1 MNIFIKTL
9 KRDLKMALRNPSS
22 FLNPL
27 LFFVISIS
35 LFPIAI
41 SPESQT
47 LSNIAPGIIWVTVML
62 SALLSLNTLFH
73 FDYENGILEQMVISH
88 HSLALILLAKTTAHW
103 ILTGLPIIL
112 LSPLVGTVLFLDYE
126 SILILMLTL
135 LIATPCLSL
144 IGAIGASLIV
154 GIKNSGMLLSLLVL
168 PLYIPILIFGTSAVS
183 QTQFNLTINGQIYF
197 LSFMLVLSL
206 ITAPFISAYSLKISI
221 E

>member
-88 HSLALILLAKTTAHW
+88 HSLALILLAKTAAHW

-168 PLYIPILIFGTSAVS
+168 PLYVPILIFGTSAVS
-183 QTQFNLTINGQIYF
+183 QTQFNLPINGQIYF

-206 ITAPFISAYSLKISI
+206 ITAPFISAYSLRISI

>member
-1 MNIFIKTL
+1 
-9 KRDLKMALRNPSS
+9 MALRNPSS

-154 GIKNSGMLLSLLVL
+154 GIKNTGMLLSLLVL
-168 PLYIPILIFGTSAVS
+168 PLYVPILIFGTSAVS
-183 QTQFNLTINGQIYF
+183 QTQFNLPINGQIYF

-206 ITAPFISAYSLKISI
+206 ITAPFISAYSLRISI

>member
-1 MNIFIKTL
+1 
-9 KRDLKMALRNPSS
+9 MALRNPSS

-154 GIKNSGMLLSLLVL
+154 GIKNSGTLLSLLVL
-168 PLYIPILIFGTSAVS
+168 PLYVPILIFGTSAVS
-183 QTQFNLTINGQIYF
+183 QTQFNLPINGQIYF

-206 ITAPFISAYSLKISI
+206 ITAPFISAYSLRISI

>member
-1 MNIFIKTL
+1 VSIFIKTL
-9 KRDLKMALRNPSS
+9 NRDLKMALRNPSS

-168 PLYIPILIFGTSAVS
+168 PLYVPILIFGTSAVS
-183 QTQFNLTINGQIYF
+183 QTQFNLPINGQIYF

-206 ITAPFISAYSLKISI
+206 ITAPFISAYSLRISI

>member
-1 MNIFIKTL
+1 
-9 KRDLKMALRNPSS
+9 MALRNPSS

-154 GIKNSGMLLSLLVL
+154 GIRN
-168 PLYIPILIFGTSAVS
+168 I
-183 QTQFNLTINGQIYF
+183 
-197 LSFMLVLSL
+197 
-206 ITAPFISAYSLKISI
+206 
-221 E
+221 

>member
-168 PLYIPILIFGTSAVS
+168 PLYVPILIFGTSAVS
-183 QTQFNLTINGQIYF
+183 QTQFNLPINGQIYF

-206 ITAPFISAYSLKISI
+206 ITAPFISAFSLRISI

>member
-1 MNIFIKTL
+1 
-9 KRDLKMALRNPSS
+9 MALRNPSS

-112 LSPLVGTVLFLDYE
+112 LSPLVGTVLFLDDE

-168 PLYIPILIFGTSAVS
+168 PLYVPILIFGTSAVS
-183 QTQFNLTINGQIYF
+183 QTQFNLPINGQIYF

-206 ITAPFISAYSLKISI
+206 ITAPFISAYSLRISI

>member
-168 PLYIPILIFGTSAVS
+168 PLYVPILVFGTSAVS
-183 QTQFNLTINGQIYF
+183 QTQFNLPINGQIYF
-197 LSFMLVLSL
+197 LCFMLVLSL
-206 ITAPFISAYSLKISI
+206 ITAPFISAYSLRISI

>member
-168 PLYIPILIFGTSAVS
+168 PLYVPVLIFGTSAVS
-183 QTQFNLTINGQIYF
+183 QTQFNLPINGQIYF

-206 ITAPFISAYSLKISI
+206 ITAPFISAYSLRISI

>member
-1 MNIFIKTL
+1 
-9 KRDLKMALRNPSS
+9 MALRNPSS

-88 HSLALILLAKTTAHW
+88 HSLGLILLAKTTAHW

-168 PLYIPILIFGTSAVS
+168 PLYVPILIFGTSAVS
-183 QTQFNLTINGQIYF
+183 QTQFNLPINGQIYF
-197 LSFMLVLSL
+197 LSLMLVLSL
-206 ITAPFISAYSLKISI
+206 ITAPFISAYSLRISI

>member
-1 MNIFIKTL
+1 
-9 KRDLKMALRNPSS
+9 MALRNPSS

-88 HSLALILLAKTTAHW
+88 HSLALILLAKITAHW

-112 LSPLVGTVLFLDYE
+112 LSPLVGTMLFLDYE

-168 PLYIPILIFGTSAVS
+168 PLYVPILIFGTSAVS
-183 QTQFNLTINGQIYF
+183 QTQFNLPINGQIYF

-206 ITAPFISAYSLKISI
+206 ITAPFISAYSLRISI

>member
-1 MNIFIKTL
+1 
-9 KRDLKMALRNPSS
+9 MALRNPSS

-183 QTQFNLTINGQIYF
+183 QTQFNLPINGQIYF

-206 ITAPFISAYSLKISI
+206 ITAPFISAYSLRISI

>member
-112 LSPLVGTVLFLDYE
+112 LSPLIGTVLFLDYE
-126 SILILMLTL
+126 SILLLMLTL

-183 QTQFNLTINGQIYF
+183 QTQFNLPINGQIYF

-206 ITAPFISAYSLKISI
+206 ITAPFISAYSLRISI

>member
-1 MNIFIKTL
+1 
-9 KRDLKMALRNPSS
+9 MALRNPSS

-112 LSPLVGTVLFLDYE
+112 LSPLVGTMLFLDYE

-168 PLYIPILIFGTSAVS
+168 PLYVPILIFGTSAVS
-183 QTQFNLTINGQIYF
+183 QTQFNLPINGQIYF

-206 ITAPFISAYSLKISI
+206 ITAPFISAYSLRISI